1 MMVVFVFKIK
11 TVAHVKENGS
21 AVEKIVTIFQKKRK
35 VGMRVQSCCYVLKS
49 FDSNGPFNVLILVS
63 HRR

>member
-11 TVAHVKENGS
+11 TMAHVKENGS

-35 VGMRVQSCCYVLKS
+35 VGMRVRSYAESWV
-49 FDSNGPFNVLILVS
+49 LVS
-63 HRR
+63 